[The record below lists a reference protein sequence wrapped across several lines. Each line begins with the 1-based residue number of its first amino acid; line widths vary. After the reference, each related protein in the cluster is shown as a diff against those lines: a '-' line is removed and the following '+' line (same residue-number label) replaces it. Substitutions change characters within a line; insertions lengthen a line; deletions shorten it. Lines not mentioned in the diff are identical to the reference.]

1 MRKSQEPTRRH
12 SRRLRCAIYT
22 RKSSDEG
29 LEQAFNSLDAQREAC
44 AAFVLSQKHEGWS
57 VLPTFYDDGGYS
69 GGTLNRPALQRL
81 LADIAD
87 AKVDVVVVY
96 KIDRLTRSLFDF
108 AKIVEAFDAYAVSFV
123 SITQQFNTTTS
134 MGRLTLNVLLS
145 FAQFEREVAG
155 ERIRDKI
162 AASKKKGMWM
172 GGLPP
177 LGYDVRDRKLV
188 VSDVEASTVLH
199 IFRRYIALRS
209 VRALKAELDAA
220 GIRSKHRTFADG
232 IVYGGHKLSR
242 GALYLMLQNRI
253 YRGEITHKGDAYPGE
268 HKPIVDKNLWDK
280 VQAVLA
286 DNRVDRATGADA
298 KYPSLLA
305 GLVFDESGERL
316 TPTHAV
322 KKGTRYRYYVSRS
335 LITGTAK
342 DNSQARR
349 IPAGNLENLVIGR
362 LRTFLTDEGAVLGAI
377 TDAEQNGAEQKRL
390 ITHGRQISG
399 ELPTLVPDA
408 IRSIL
413 MTLINRVD
421 IKAEHIEIR
430 VGRQRL
436 HDLLRAPSL
445 DLLPPPQATRSQP
458 HDILRLKVKAR
469 LQRVGREMK
478 LVVHNADHRA
488 AADPGLLRIITR
500 AHNFQER
507 LIQDPDLTV
516 PAIASQERLTIGY
529 LSRLLRLPSLAPDI
543 VTDIINGKHP
553 PELSAKRLM
562 RLALKLPTDWPEQRK
577 LLGFQSNRAS

>member
-1 MRKSQEPTRRH
+1 MAESREPATRS

-57 VLPTFYDDGGYS
+57 VLPTLYDDGGYS
-69 GGTLNRPALQRL
+69 GGTLERPALKRL

-108 AKIVEAFDAYAVSFV
+108 AKIVEVFEARGVSFV

-188 VSDVEASTVLH
+188 ANEAEARTVVH
-199 IFRRYIALRS
+199 IFRRYVELRS
-209 VRALKAELDAA
+209 VRALKAELDAT
-220 GIRSKHRTFADG
+220 GVRSKRRTFADG
-232 IVYGGHKLSR
+232 TVYGGHELSR
-242 GALYLMLQNRI
+242 GALYLMLQNRF
-253 YRGEITHKGDAYPGE
+253 YRGEITHKDNAYPGE
-268 HKPIVDKNLWDK
+268 HKAIVEKVLWDK
-280 VQAVLA
+280 VQAILA
-286 DNRVDRATGADA
+286 ENRVDRTTGADA
-298 KYPSLLA
+298 KYTSLLA
-305 GLVFDESGERL
+305 GLAFDESGERL

-322 KKGTRYRYYVSRS
+322 KKGTRYRYYVSKS
-335 LITGTAK
+335 LITGTTK
-342 DNSQARR
+342 DHSQGRR
-349 IPAGNLENLVIGR
+349 IPAGNLETLVIGR
-362 LRTFLTDEGAVLGAI
+362 LRAFLADEGAVLSAI
-377 TDAEQNGAEQKRL
+377 TDAEQNGAQQKRL
-390 ITHGRQISG
+390 IARGRRIS
-399 ELPTLVPDA
+399 EALPTLTPQA
-408 IRSIL
+408 IRSFL
-413 MTLINRVD
+413 LTLVSRID
-421 IKAEHIEIR
+421 IKSEHIEIR
-430 VGRQRL
+430 LYRRRL
-436 HDLLRAPSL
+436 HDLLQAQSIEPSL
-445 DLLPPPQATRSQP
+445 AAPRNHAGGTLK
-458 HDILRLKVKAR
+458 LKVKAR

-478 LVVHNADHRA
+478 LVVNNADDLT
-488 AADPGLLRIITR
+488 AADPGLLRIVAR
-500 AHNFQER
+500 AHDFQER
-507 LIQDPDLTV
+507 LLQDPNLTV

-543 VTDIINGKHP
+543 VKAIINGKHP
-553 PELSAKRLM
+553 PELSAKRLT
-562 RLALKLPTDWPEQRK
+562 RLALKLPTDWAEQRK
-577 LLGFQSNRAS
+577 LLGLERQ

>member
-1 MRKSQEPTRRH
+1 MPKSREPTRRP
-12 SRRLRCAIYT
+12 SKRLRCAIYT

-57 VLPTFYDDGGYS
+57 VLSTLYDDGGYS
-69 GGTLNRPALQRL
+69 GGTLDRPALQRL
-81 LADIAD
+81 LADIAE

-108 AKIVEAFDAYAVSFV
+108 AKIVEAFDARGVSFV

-162 AASKKKGMWM
+162 AASKKRGMWM

-188 VSDVEASTVLH
+188 VNEEEAQTVLH
-199 IFRRYIALRS
+199 IFRRYVELRS
-209 VRALKAELDAA
+209 VRALKVELDAA
-220 GIRSKHRTFADG
+220 GICSKHRTFADG
-232 IVYGGHKLSR
+232 TVYGGHKLSR

-253 YRGEITHKGDAYPGE
+253 YRGEITHKGNAYPGE
-268 HKPIVDKNLWDK
+268 HKAIVDKALWDM
-280 VQAVLA
+280 VEAVLA
-286 DNRVDRATGADA
+286 ENRINRTKGADA

-305 GLVFDESGERL
+305 GLVFDDSGERL

-342 DNSQARR
+342 DHSQGRR
-349 IPAGNLENLVIGR
+349 IPAGNLENLVMGR
-362 LRTFLTDEGAVLGAI
+362 LLAFLGDEGAMLSAI
-377 TDAEQNGAEQKRL
+377 SDAEENGAEQKRL
-390 ITHGRQISG
+390 IARGRQISG
-399 ELPTLVPDA
+399 EFPTLTPDA

-413 MTLINRVD
+413 LTLISRID
-421 IKAEHIEIR
+421 IRAEHVEIGVYR
-430 VGRQRL
+430 PRL
-436 HDLLRAPSL
+436 YDLIQARSLEPFSADPAPASHPGDSL
-445 DLLPPPQATRSQP
+445 K
-458 HDILRLKVKAR
+458 LKVKAR

-478 LVVHNADHRA
+478 LVVHNAEDRA
-488 AADPGLLRIITR
+488 AADPGLLRIVAR
-500 AHNFQER
+500 AHDFQER
-507 LIQDPDLTV
+507 LIQDPDVTV

-543 VTDIINGKHP
+543 VTAIINGKHP
-553 PELSAKRLM
+553 PELIAKRLM
-562 RLALKLPTDWPEQRK
+562 RLALKLPTDWAEQRK
-577 LLGFQSNRAS
+577 LLGFQGE

>member
-1 MRKSQEPTRRH
+1 MPKSREATHRP

-57 VLPTFYDDGGYS
+57 VLPTLYDDGGCS
-69 GGTLNRPALQRL
+69 GGTLERPALQRL

-108 AKIVEAFDAYAVSFV
+108 AKIVEVFEARGVSFV

-177 LGYDVRDRKLV
+177 LGYDVRDRKLLV
-188 VSDVEASTVLH
+188 NEGEAQTVLH
-199 IFRRYIALRS
+199 IFRRYVELRS
-209 VRALKAELDAA
+209 VRALKTELDAA
-220 GIRSKHRTFADG
+220 GIRSKRRTFADG
-232 IVYGGHKLSR
+232 TVYGGHKLSR

-253 YRGEITHKGDAYPGE
+253 YRGEITHKGSAYPGE
-268 HKPIVDKNLWDK
+268 HEAIVDQPLWDK

-286 DNRVDRATGADA
+286 ENRVDRSTGTDA

-305 GLVFDESGERL
+305 GLAFDESGERL

-322 KKGTRYRYYVSRS
+322 KKGTRYRYYVSKS

-342 DNSQARR
+342 NHSHGRR
-349 IPAGNLENLVIGR
+349 IPAGNLESLVIGR
-362 LRTFLTDEGAVLGAI
+362 LRAFLVDEGAILTAI
-377 TDAEQNGAEQKRL
+377 TNTEQNGAEQKRL
-390 ITHGRQISG
+390 IARGRQISE
-399 ELPTLVPDA
+399 ELTMLAPDA
-408 IRSIL
+408 LRSIL
-413 MTLINRVD
+413 ITLVDRVD
-421 IKAEHIEIR
+421 VKAEHIEIR
-430 VGRQRL
+430 VSAQRL
-436 HDLLRAPSL
+436 HDLLQAQSTKTSLAAAAPASE
-445 DLLPPPQATRSQP
+445 AGG
-458 HDILRLKVKAR
+458 ILKLKAKAR

-478 LVVHNADHRA
+478 LVVHNREDRTP
-488 AADPGLLRIITR
+488 ADPGLLRIVAR
-500 AHNFQER
+500 AHDFQER
-507 LIQDPDLTV
+507 LVQDPDLTV

-543 VTDIINGKHP
+543 VTAIINGKHP

-562 RLALKLPTDWPEQRK
+562 RLSPKLPTDWVEQRK
-577 LLGFQSNRAS
+577 LLGFQRQ